1 MRRRFGSRIRSR
13 QSPTSNLA
21 TLQTSF
27 DPADT
32 LRALR
37 SHRWSF
43 YDGQY
48 LFLILVGIFS
58 LSVIEEP
65 GAIAKT
71 FISMLL
77 MAGLLMPITRQ
88 FLLPFLPIASWLIL
102 FYAGRFIP
110 ADWRPHIWVRVLPAL
125 ENIVYGANLSN
136 ILSKH
141 TTPFLDVLAWLPYG
155 VIHYAAPFV
164 SAGVMFI
171 FGAPGT
177 LPVFARSFGYMNI
190 TAVIMQTVFPCAPP
204 CEFHVLKLVF
214 NP

>member
-1 MRRRFGSRIRSR
+1 MLDTHPAPFSKQTLLNWPTLGGLNRMRRRFGSRIRSR

-102 FYAGRFIP
+102 FYAGRYVIP
-110 ADWRPHIWVRVLPAL
+110 
-125 ENIVYGANLSN
+125 SQ
-136 ILSKH
+136 
-141 TTPFLDVLAWLPYG
+141 
-155 VIHYAAPFV
+155 YAAETC
-164 SAGVMFI
+164 SSSIDLSQQIG
-171 FGAPGT
+171 GHTSG
-177 LPVFARSFGYMNI
+177 
-190 TAVIMQTVFPCAPP
+190 
-204 CEFHVLKLVF
+204 
-214 NP
+214 